1 MITAETD
8 ESAGSHAE
16 EDENYF
22 VSMTDMMVGI
32 LFIFIIM
39 LMVFALNFQKRT
51 DEKETLTKQQREQ
64 IERAQELAEQ
74 IAKLQSRID
83 NEVVE
88 INKADQARTILLE
101 KIQARL
107 EAVGLKVTIDSA
119 TGVLR
124 LAEDAIQFASD
135 ESTLDKTA
143 STNVDA
149 VSKVLLEVLPA
160 YAACT
165 VGAMCPAHSG
175 YTVETVFIEG
185 HTDRT
190 GQDGR
195 NWQLST
201 ERAVNT
207 YRRIVDGF
215 PGLRILKNSADREVL
230 SVSGYAYTRPAT
242 DREDTEGRKI
252 NRRIDLRFVMEAD
265 REKRLTEVTN
275 LLVQMK
281 QQVEA
286 LQQSAREGLSPTE
299 PPASA
304 VVP

>member
-1 MITAETD
+1 MIAAETD

-16 EDENYF
+16 DDENYF

-39 LMVFALNFQKRT
+39 LMVFALNFQKQT
-51 DEKETLTKQQREQ
+51 DQTEMLTKQQRQQ
-64 IERAQELAEQ
+64 IERAQQLARQ
-74 IAKLQSRID
+74 IANLQTRID
-83 NEVVE
+83 TEVSE
-88 INKADQARTILLE
+88 INKADKARATLLE
-101 KIQARL
+101 TVRARL
-107 EAVGLKVTIDSA
+107 EAVGLKVTIDSS

-124 LAEDAIQFASD
+124 LAEDAIEFASD
-135 ESTLDKTA
+135 NSTLDRTA
-143 STNVDA
+143 SANVDA
-149 VSKVLLEVLPA
+149 LSKVLLDVLPA
-160 YAACT
+160 YSACASDA
-165 VGAMCPAHSG
+165 VCPRHSG

-190 GQDGR
+190 GQDSR

-207 YRRIVDGF
+207 YRRIVDNF
-215 PGLRILKNSADREVL
+215 PGLRNLKNSANREVL

-242 DREDTEGRKI
+242 NREDPDGRKI

-275 LLVQMK
+275 LLEQMK

-286 LQQSAREGLSPTE
+286 LQESARAGLPVSKQ
-299 PPASA
+299 PAPNVA
-304 VVP
+304 P